1 MNWINVKG
9 PLREK
14 RKKFLI
20 VGLSREQIRAPRGR
34 ELMSVRCSLVWGVYL
49 CHLE

>member
-1 MNWINVKG
+1 MNWINVKV

-20 VGLSREQIRAPRGR
+20 VGLSRQQSRTPKGS
-34 ELMSVRCSLVWGVYL
+34 ELKPVRCSLVWDVYL
-49 CHLE
+49 CHLA